1 MKISMDGKGRYSDNI
16 FVERLWRTVKY
27 QEVHL
32 KAYADA
38 HEARRELEDY
48 FQCYNHLRPQGLFI
62 FPNGVRIHCSLA
74 LPVTISWIPAC
85 PE

>member
-16 FVERLWRTVKY
+16 LVERLWRTVKY
-27 QEVHL
+27 EEVDL

-48 FQCYNHLRPQGLFI
+48 FRFYNHRRPHQGLGL
-62 FPNGVRIHCSLA
+62 PDAGRGVPRRA
-74 LPVTISWIPAC
+74 GSWGREI
-85 PE
+85 